1 MNAEMLNEDRLID
14 LETRLAY
21 QEATLQ
27 DLNAVVTDQ
36 QLRIAELETLCRQLI
51 DRVARLGQDVHKGTA
66 ADEVPPHY

>member
-1 MNAEMLNEDRLID
+1 MDEVRLID

-27 DLNAVVTDQ
+27 DLNEVIVSQ
-36 QLRIAELETLCRQLI
+36 QRRIAALEGLCRHLLERI
-51 DRVARLGQDVHKGTA
+51 ARLGQDSFKGGP